1 MSEVL
6 PGVRY
11 TKDHEYVRVDGKLA
25 RIGLTDHAQHELTE
39 IVFVELPTIGKEIGA
54 GDVVANVESV
64 KTVTEVLAPVSGVVR
79 EVNDK
84 LVDSPELLNT
94 DPYGGGWIAV
104 IEMADVSGLASL
116 MSAEDYRKLLGE

>member
-11 TKDHEYVRVDGKLA
+11 TKNHEYVRVDGKLA

-39 IVFVELPTIGKEIGA
+39 IVFVDLPTIGQEIGA
-54 GDVVANVESV
+54 GEVVANVESV
-64 KTVTEVLAPVSGVVR
+64 KTVSEVLAPVSGVVR

>member
-11 TKDHEYVRVDGKLA
+11 TKNHEYVKVDGKLA

-39 IVFVELPTIGKEIGA
+39 IVFVDLPTIGQEIGA
-54 GDVVANVESV
+54 GEVVANVESV
-64 KTVTEVLAPVSGVVR
+64 KTVSEVLAPVSGVVR

-116 MSAEDYRKLLGE
+116 MSAEDYGKFLGE

>member
-64 KTVTEVLAPVSGVVR
+64 KTVSEVLAPVSGVVR

-94 DPYGGGWIAV
+94 DPYGEGWIAV
-104 IEMADVSGLASL
+104 IEMADVSGLTSL
-116 MSAEDYRKLLGE
+116 MSAEDYQKLLGE

>member
-11 TKDHEYVRVDGKLA
+11 TKNHEYVRVDGKLA

-39 IVFVELPTIGKEIGA
+39 IVFVDLPTIGKEIGA

-64 KTVTEVLAPVSGVVR
+64 KTVSEVLAPVSGVVR

-94 DPYGGGWIAV
+94 DPYGEGWIAV

>member
-39 IVFVELPTIGKEIGA
+39 IVFVELPTIGQEIGA
-54 GDVVANVESV
+54 GEVVANVESV
-64 KTVTEVLAPVSGVVR
+64 KTVSEVLAPVSGVVR

-94 DPYGGGWIAV
+94 DPYGEGWIAV